1 MPLVCFVVPTREAE
15 PTLRDGKNVQFRH
28 EERIYDKNPMPPADD
43 LHERFMR
50 LFLAHEPALLRSVLV
65 FVPHRADA
73 RDIVQETAVALWRH
87 FPAYDPERPFLNWAC
102 GFARIEVRRFLRTR
116 QRRAQLS
123 EAAAAALM
131 TEDDAG
137 AAWNE
142 DRERRLQS
150 CRERLAPGQRQLL
163 DEYYIN
169 ELPVT
174 ELARR
179 HARSEEAVYK
189 MLQRIRHALLEC
201 MERKEAGFA
210 R

>member
-1 MPLVCFVVPTREAE
+1 MPQSE
-15 PTLRDGKNVQFRH
+15 
-28 EERIYDKNPMPPADD
+28 D

-87 FPAYDPERPFLNWAC
+87 FPEYDRERPFLNWAC

-137 AAWNE
+137 PAWNE

-150 CRERLAPGQRQLL
+150 CRERLAPAQRQLL

-169 ELPVT
+169 ELPVA

-201 MERKEAGFA
+201 MERTEAGFA

>member
-1 MPLVCFVVPTREAE
+1 
-15 PTLRDGKNVQFRH
+15 
-28 EERIYDKNPMPPADD
+28 MPPADD

-50 LFLAHEPALLRSVLV
+50 LFLAHEPALLRSVLM
-65 FVPHRADA
+65 FVPSRADA

-87 FPAYDPERPFLNWAC
+87 FPAYDPERPFLNWAG

-131 TEDDAG
+131 TEEDAG
-137 AAWNE
+137 RAWNE

-150 CRERLAPGQRQLL
+150 CRERLAPAQRQLL

-169 ELPVT
+169 ELPVA

-189 MLQRIRHALLEC
+189 MLQRIRQTLLEC
-201 MERKEAGFA
+201 MERKEADFA

>member
-1 MPLVCFVVPTREAE
+1 
-15 PTLRDGKNVQFRH
+15 
-28 EERIYDKNPMPPADD
+28 MPPADD

-50 LFLAHEPALLRSVLV
+50 LFLEHEPVLLRSVLM

-87 FPAYDPERPFLNWAC
+87 FPAYDPARPFLPWAC

-123 EAAAAALM
+123 ETAAAALM
-131 TEDDAG
+131 AEDDAVP
-137 AAWNE
+137 AWNE
-142 DRERRLQS
+142 ERERRLQS
-150 CRERLAPGQRQLL
+150 CRERLAPVQRQLL
-163 DEYYIN
+163 DEYYIH

>member
-1 MPLVCFVVPTREAE
+1 
-15 PTLRDGKNVQFRH
+15 
-28 EERIYDKNPMPPADD
+28 MPPAED

-50 LFLAHEPALLRSVLV
+50 LFLEQEPALLRSVLV

-87 FPAYDPERPFLNWAC
+87 FPSYDPERPFLNWAC

-131 TEDDAG
+131 IDEDASPS
-137 AAWNE
+137 WNE
-142 DRERRLQS
+142 ERARRLQS
-150 CRERLAPGQRQLL
+150 CRELLTPGQRRML
-163 DEYYIN
+163 DDYYLN

-179 HARSEEAVYK
+179 HERSEEAVYK
-189 MLQRIRHALLEC
+189 MLQRIRYALLQC
-201 MERKEAGFA
+201 MERKETEFAG
-210 R
+210 

>member
-1 MPLVCFVVPTREAE
+1 
-15 PTLRDGKNVQFRH
+15 
-28 EERIYDKNPMPPADD
+28 MPPADE

-131 TEDDAG
+131 AEDEAG
-137 AAWNE
+137 PAWNE

-150 CRERLAPGQRQLL
+150 CRQLLAPVQRRLL
-163 DEYYIN
+163 DDYYIN
-169 ELPVT
+169 DLPVP
-174 ELARR
+174 ELALR
-179 HARSEEAVYK
+179 HERSEDAVYK
-189 MLQRIRHALLEC
+189 MLQRIRQTLLEC
-201 MERKEAGFA
+201 MERKQADFA